1 MMTTT
6 TTLATAYADQWNWV
20 ALAYGVAYFTLVA
33 YAASIALR
41 ITRARKKLG
50 ESS

>member
-1 MMTTT
+1 MT
-6 TTLATAYADQWNWV
+6 YAEQWNWV

-41 ITRARKKLG
+41 ITRARGKLG
-50 ESS
+50 ETS